1 MVGSLAALAITAAP
15 AQQDLDA
22 GKTGPQLFAQ
32 DCAACHRSPQ
42 GLAKTVSGGALVSF
56 LRQHYTSSSTSAGVV
71 AAYVQAAGPAPRNE
85 RQKDQRR
92 PEAAPGAAAPAAAA
106 PAGRPTAAIP
116 SAQPQAGQPAA
127 GQPATGQPPAGTKQ
141 RERQARP
148 GTPAAEPGAVDQRG
162 RPLRKSRRALRAEQ
176 QQATSPGAETGA
188 TPAPAPPGPEAQ
200 PPVAPA
206 AQSGQAAPARPATAA
221 KPGFSDQLP

>member
-1 MVGSLAALAITAAP
+1 MVGSLAALAVTAARG
-15 AQQDLDA
+15 QQDLDA

-32 DCAACHRSPQ
+32 DCSACHRSPQ
-42 GLAKTVSGGALVSF
+42 GLARTVSGGALVTF

-92 PEAAPGAAAPAAAA
+92 PEAAPGAAAPAAPA

-116 SAQPQAGQPAA
+116 SAQAPAGQPAA
-127 GQPATGQPPAGTKQ
+127 GQPAAAQPPAGTKQ
-141 RERQARP
+141 RQARP
-148 GTPAAEPGAVDQRG
+148 GTPAAEPGAVDQHG

-188 TPAPAPPGPEAQ
+188 TPAPAGPEAQ
-200 PPVAPA
+200 PPASPA
-206 AQSGQAAPARPATAA
+206 AQSGQAAPARPATAG
-221 KPGFSDQLP
+221 KPGFSEPLP